1 MNKQQFIALGLTE
14 DLATKAEAESKKELE
29 TYIPKTRFD
38 EVNNSKKE
46 LEKTIAERN
55 TQLEDLKKVDGDAL
69 KKQIETL
76 QEDNKAKDVEYQ
88 AQLKDLQVSNA
99 IKMAIADKAMDTDLV
114 AGLFDKSKLILN
126 DDGKITGLD
135 EQVKALKESKAF
147 LFKPEE
153 TPPKTPPILPGFKV
167 GTDGEGKQNNTG
179 AMSMK
184 DAIAAQIQS
193 QNLK

>member
-38 EVNNSKKE
+38 EVNNAKKD
-46 LEKTIAERN
+46 LEATITERDK
-55 TQLEDLKKVDGDAL
+55 QLEDLKKVDGEAL

-88 AQLKDLQVSNA
+88 AQLKDLQISNA
-99 IKMAIADKAMDTDLV
+99 IKLAIADKAMDTDLV
-114 AGLFDKSKLILN
+114 VGLFDKSKLILG

-135 EQVKALKESKAF
+135 EQLNSLKESKGF
-147 LFKPEE
+147 LFKPENSPE
-153 TPPKTPPILPGFKV
+153 PTPQPGFKV
-167 GTDGEGKQNNTG
+167 GADGGNPKPQGTNV
-179 AMSMK
+179 SMK
-184 DAIAAQIQS
+184 DAIAAKLQGQINQ
-193 QNLK
+193 

>member
-38 EVNNSKKE
+38 EVNNSKKD
-46 LEKTIAERN
+46 LEATITERDK
-55 TQLEDLKKVDGDAL
+55 QLEDLKKVDGEAL

-76 QEDNKAKDVEYQ
+76 QADNKAKDIKYQ
-88 AQLKDLQVSNA
+88 VQLKDLQVSNA

-135 EQVKALKESKAF
+135 EQVKTLKESKAF
-147 LFKPEE
+147 LFKQEE
-153 TPPKTPPILPGFKV
+153 ILPTSPHILPGFKV
-167 GTDGEGKQNNTG
+167 GTDGDGKPNNTG
-179 AMSMK
+179 TMSMK
-184 DAIAAQIQS
+184 EAIAAQIQS
-193 QNLK
+193 KNLK

>member
-14 DLATKAEAESKKELE
+14 DLATKAEAESKEELE

-55 TQLEDLKKVDGDAL
+55 TQLEDLKKVDGEAL

-76 QEDNKAKDVEYQ
+76 QADNKAKDVEYQ

-114 AGLFDKSKLILN
+114 AGLFDKTKLILN

-135 EQVKALKESKAF
+135 EQVKALREDKAF

-153 TPPKTPPILPGFKV
+153 TPPTTPPILPGFKV